1 MRRLAV
7 LLALLAL
14 LVPSCAAPEPEPAPA
29 VGAGFDLQA
38 HRGGLGLAVE
48 SSPLSFGTALDL
60 GVRTLELDVQITAD
74 GQPVITHDRQVNPRV
89 CTGEFVGRYVKA
101 LTLAQLRTLD
111 CGSTQKPGHPQQR
124 LSPGSRMMLLDDVFA
139 LVRARGAED
148 VRFNI
153 ETKVEAGAPAETAPR
168 EQFVQV
174 VAARVR
180 ASGFADRVAIQSF
193 DWGALIRMRQVAPEL
208 PLVALTQPSFLRP
221 GSPWLGGIDLDA
233 FGGDPVA
240 AARSTGATVLSPT
253 VDGGYV
259 TRELVDRAHAAGMT
273 VVPWTVDE
281 EPAMDAL
288 LDLGVDGLITDY
300 PDRLRAVLARRG
312 APLPAAHP
320 AR

>member
-1 MRRLAV
+1 MRHLVV
-7 LLALLAL
+7 LLALLLTA
-14 LVPSCAAPEPEPAPA
+14 CGAAPAGSVPPAP
-29 VGAGFDLQA
+29 VRPDFDLQA

-74 GQPVITHDRQVNPRV
+74 GQPVITHDRRVNPQV
-89 CTGEFVGRYVKA
+89 CSGGFVGRHVKD
-101 LTLAQLRTLD
+101 LTVEQLRTLD
-111 CGSTQKPGHPQQR
+111 CGSVRKPGHPQQQ

-139 LVRARGAED
+139 LVRARGAAD

-174 VAARVR
+174 VAAHVR
-180 ASGFADRVAIQSF
+180 ASGMAERVTIQSF
-193 DWGALIRMRQVAPEL
+193 DWGALARMREVEPEL
-208 PLVALTQPSFLRP
+208 PLVALTQPAFLRP
-221 GSPWLGGIDLDA
+221 GSPWLGGLDLDA

-240 AARSTGATVLSPT
+240 AARSIGATVLSPT
-253 VDGGYV
+253 AEGGFV
-259 TRELVDRAHAAGMT
+259 TRELVDRTHAAGMT

-281 EPAMDAL
+281 PAAMEAL

-300 PDRLRAVLARRG
+300 PDRLRTVLAARG
-312 APLPAAHP
+312 APLPEPHP

>member
-1 MRRLAV
+1 MV
-7 LLALLAL
+7 LLALLLTA
-14 LVPSCAAPEPEPAPA
+14 CGAPAPA
-29 VGAGFDLQA
+29 VGADFDLQA
-38 HRGGLGLAVE
+38 HRGGIGLAVE

-60 GVRTLELDVQITAD
+60 GVRTLELDVAVTAD
-74 GQPVITHDRQVNPRV
+74 GQAVITHDRQVNPQV
-89 CTGEFVGRYVKA
+89 CTGELVGRYVKD

-111 CGSTQKPGHPQQR
+111 CGSVRKPGHPQQR

-139 LVRARGAED
+139 LVRARGADD

-180 ASGFADRVAIQSF
+180 ASGMADRVTIQSF
-193 DWGALIRMRQVAPEL
+193 DWGALARMRQVAPEL
-208 PLVALTQPSFLRP
+208 PLVALTQPSFLRA

-240 AARSTGATVLSPT
+240 AARSIGATVFSPT
-253 VDGGYV
+253 DDGGFV

-281 EPAMDAL
+281 EPAMEAL

-300 PDRLRAVLARRG
+300 PDRLRTVLARRG
-312 APLPAAHP
+312 APLPAAYP